1 MLLTATLAAILLLVV
16 SVAADPIVVRKS
28 PVSLPIARHLNIT
41 GAHDLIRKDQARA
54 RNMFAASKVKRSGS
68 PASVSITNDGII
80 YGANVGI
87 GSPPTLYNLL
97 IDTGCTN
104 IWIGGPG
111 GKSYVPTSSSVSLPG
126 TMCESCG
133 GSGFCEV
140 FQDIVALSPT
150 LVFGATIGIA
160 TASSGGFDGILGL
173 GPPDLTTG
181 TLSIIPDLLFSQGI
195 IPADLVSVS
204 FEPTTNVSAPNGE
217 LTFGGTDSTKFTG
230 TIMFIPVTTTFPAS
244 EFWGINGSIRYGA
257 STTILSTTAGI
268 IDTGTTLILIATDAF
283 NRYKTATGAVLD
295 ASTGLLKITSTQ
307 FSNLQ
312 SLFFTAGGISFELTA
327 NAQIWPRSLNTFIG
341 GTTGSIYLV
350 VNDIGSPTG
359 SGLDFINGYT
369 FLERF
374 YAVFDTTNNRVGF
387 ANTPFTTAT
396 TN

>member
-1 MLLTATLAAILLLVV
+1 MLFTTLLTAILLISVG
-16 SVAADPIVVRKS
+16 VAADHIVVREA

-41 GAHDLIRKDQARA
+41 GAHDLLRKDQARA
-54 RNMFAASKVKRSGS
+54 KKMFVGSKVKRSGS
-68 PASVSITNDGII
+68 PASFSVTNQAVV

-87 GSPPTLYNLL
+87 GSPPTFYNLL

-104 IWIGGPG
+104 LWIGG
-111 GKSYVPTSSSVSLPG
+111 GKAYVQTSSSMSLPG
-126 TMCESCG
+126 TVCESCG
-133 GSGFCEV
+133 VGFCGKE
-140 FQDIVALSPT
+140 FSDIVTLSPT
-150 LVFGATIGIA
+150 LVFRASIGVA
-160 TASSGGFDGILGL
+160 PTGSDGFDGVLGL

-181 TLSIIPDLLFSQGI
+181 TLTIIPDSLFSQGI

-204 FEPTTNVSAPNGE
+204 FEPTTNASVTNGE
-217 LTFGGTDSTKFTG
+217 LTFGGTDATKFTG
-230 TIMFIPVTTTFPAS
+230 TITFIPCTTTFPAS

-268 IDTGTTLILIATDAF
+268 IDSGTTLVLIATDAF
-283 NRYKTATGAVLD
+283 NRYKSATGGVLD

-312 SLFFTAGGISFELTA
+312 SLFFTSGGKSLEFTA

-341 GTTGSIYLV
+341 GTAGSIYLI

>member
-1 MLLTATLAAILLLVV
+1 MLLTAPLTAILLLII

-28 PVSLPIARHLNIT
+28 PVSLRIARHLNIT

-54 RNMFAASKVKRSGS
+54 RNMFAASNVKRSGS
-68 PASVSITNDGII
+68 PASVSVTNLGIA
-80 YGANVGI
+80 YAANVGI
-87 GSPPTLYNLL
+87 GSPPTSYNLL
-97 IDTGCTN
+97 IDVGCMDL
-104 IWIGGPG
+104 WIGGG
-111 GKSYVPTSSSVSLPG
+111 RSYVQTSSSMSLPG
-126 TMCESCG
+126 TVCESCG
-133 GSGFCEV
+133 SGFCGKE
-140 FQDIVALSPT
+140 FSDIVTLSPS
-150 LVFGATIGIA
+150 LVFRASIGVA
-160 TASSGGFDGILGL
+160 PAGSEGFDGVLGL

-181 TLSIIPDLLFSQGI
+181 TLSIIPDILFSQGI

-204 FEPTTNVSAPNGE
+204 FEPTTNTSVTNGE
-217 LTFGGTDSTKFTG
+217 LTFGGTDSTRFTG
-230 TIMFIPVTTTFPAS
+230 TITFIPVTTTSPAS
-244 EFWGINGSIRYGA
+244 EFWGINGSILYGT
-257 STTILSTTAGI
+257 STTIISTTA
-268 IDTGTTLILIATDAF
+268 DAF

-295 ASTGLLKITSTQ
+295 ATTGLLKITSTQ

-312 SLFFTAGGISFELTA
+312 SLFFTAGGKSLEFTA

-350 VNDIGSPTG
+350 VNDLGSPSG